1 MKRITFSLLLLLL
14 LTQMYGQKA
23 DSLLVVKKL
32 TYKSFIA
39 PTALLA
45 TGAVL
50 LNSELNGDIQTK
62 SGKVFGTSFRSGAD
76 NIFPFVPIAQ
86 IYLGKTLGFE
96 PKTNYRNQTMNIL
109 VANTATVVVVEIA
122 KRIAKRERPDMS
134 DNMSFPSGH
143 SAVAFT
149 NATLLYY
156 EYKNSNFWYAS
167 SGFVFAATT
176 GAFRIANNKHYAS
189 DVLAGAGIG
198 MISGIVF
205 SNLTTVHSFK
215 IAKKSKTTAFVYPQ
229 VGNQIGLGAII
240 NPNF

>member
-1 MKRITFSLLLLLL
+1 
-14 LTQMYGQKA
+14 MYGQKA
-23 DSLLVVKKL
+23 DSSLVAKKL

-39 PTALLA
+39 PTVLLA

-62 SGKVFGTSFRSGAD
+62 SSKVFGATFRSGAD

-96 PKTNYRNQTMNIL
+96 PKTNYRNQTVNIL
-109 VANTATVVVVEIA
+109 VANTATVIVTEIA
-122 KRIAKRERPDMS
+122 KRIAKRTRPDLS

-156 EYKNSNFWYAS
+156 EYKDSNFWYAS
-167 SGFVFAATT
+167 SGFLFAGATA
-176 GAFRIANNKHYAS
+176 AFRLANNKHYAS

-198 MISGIVF
+198 MVSGIIF
-205 SNLTTVHSFK
+205 SHVSPLKSIRVS
-215 IAKKSKTTAFVYPQ
+215 KKTNTTAFIYPQ
-229 VGNQIGLGAII
+229 IGNQIGLGAII